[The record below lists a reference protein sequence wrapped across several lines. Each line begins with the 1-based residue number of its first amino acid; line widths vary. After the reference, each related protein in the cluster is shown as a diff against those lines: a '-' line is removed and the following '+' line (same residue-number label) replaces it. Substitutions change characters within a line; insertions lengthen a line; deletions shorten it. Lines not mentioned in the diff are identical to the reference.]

1 MIIKSIS
8 LDNFRSKSKLQ
19 LELGRRLT
27 ILIGENGSGKT
38 SVLDGLAIGLGAI
51 LTHLPG
57 VSGIS
62 FKSTDIRQIQNL
74 KAPYTRIRVETQDGL
89 IWDRT
94 ERRDKSKS
102 TFNQIPPAVGL
113 QQLRRYLD
121 HQILD
126 PLNDSKKVELPM
138 FSYYGVSRALLDVP
152 LRRRGFPKAHSRL
165 EALEGALVADSR
177 FRSAFVWFY
186 NKENEE
192 QRKQRE
198 LKDFEFQL
206 PELAAVRDAI
216 LSIFPGITNP
226 HITLNPLKFVVNKD
240 SETLDIMQLSDGYKT
255 LLSLVIDL
263 AIRMALANPESE
275 KPLQSEAVVLIDE
288 VDLHLHPE
296 WQRRVVGDLL
306 RTFPNTQF
314 LLTTH
319 SPYIIESI
327 NNHLQRYHIQAIPT
341 KDKDILGIQPIS
353 PNEVRAYFIEETK
366 ETSLID
372 PEIQLLNDQLIHP
385 FNSIA
390 KLYDRMRDLQ
400 WENTI
405 HD

>member
-1 MIIKSIS
+1 MIIKTIS
-8 LDNFRSKSKLQ
+8 LDNFRSKSHLQ

-51 LTHLPG
+51 LTYLPG

-62 FKSTDIRQIQNL
+62 FRKTDIRQDQNQ
-74 KAPYTRIRVETQDGL
+74 KTPYTRVRVETSEGL
-89 IWDRT
+89 TWDRT
-94 ERRDKSKS
+94 ERRDKSKFTS
-102 TFNQIPPAVGL
+102 TQIPTAVGL
-113 QQLRRYLD
+113 QNLRKYLD
-121 HQILD
+121 ERILD

-152 LRRRGFPKAHSRL
+152 LRRRGFPKAHARF
-165 EALEGALVADSR
+165 EALDGALVADSR

-206 PELAAVRDAI
+206 PELEAVRKAI
-216 LSIFPGITNP
+216 ISVFPGISNP
-226 HITLNPLKFVVNKD
+226 HITLNPLKFVVKKGT
-240 SETLDIMQLSDGYKT
+240 ETLDIMQLSDGYKT

-263 AIRMALANPESE
+263 AIRMALANPEAE
-275 KPLQSEAVVLIDE
+275 KPLESKAVVLIDE

-319 SPYIIESI
+319 SPYIIEAV
-327 NNHLQRYHIQAIPT
+327 NNHLQRYHILAIPT
-341 KDKDILGIQPIS
+341 EDKEILGIEPIS
-353 PNEVRAYFIEETK
+353 SRDVKAYFIQENK
-366 ETSLID
+366 ETSLLD
-372 PEIQLLNDQLIHP
+372 SEIQLLDDQLIHS

-390 KLYDRMRDLQ
+390 KIYDRMRDIQ
-400 WENTI
+400 WENTV